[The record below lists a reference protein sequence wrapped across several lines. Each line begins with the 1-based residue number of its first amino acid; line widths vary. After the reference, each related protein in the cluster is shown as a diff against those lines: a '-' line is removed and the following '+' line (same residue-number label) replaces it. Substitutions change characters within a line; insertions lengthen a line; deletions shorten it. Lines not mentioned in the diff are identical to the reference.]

1 MSMENKVHYTFTRE
15 ELERFAKRPVS
26 DREWEVMASEIEN
39 LIDFYVNSDLNSL
52 WADIDNLIAEDDKY
66 ND

>member
-1 MSMENKVHYTFTRE
+1 MENKMEYTFTRE

-39 LIDFYVNSDLNSL
+39 LIDFYVYSDLNSL
-52 WADIDNLIAEDDKY
+52 WDDIDNLIAEDDKY